1 MKARKQPASSKKE
14 WEAVNPEDL
23 EQNLSEFQFSSG
35 LSSIEAME
43 LLQIHGRNELPEKT
57 IPKWYIFLS
66 LFWEPMPIMI
76 WIAIVIEA
84 VLGKWMDMS
93 ILLAI
98 QIANASIAFY
108 ETTKSG
114 DAVAALKASLKPLA
128 TVKRDGEWKNIDASL
143 LVPGDLVSLAN
154 GSAVPADCL
163 INHGTIELDQSAIN
177 GESIAVTKF
186 KGDSCQMGSTV
197 VRGEVEATVQ
207 FTGSKTGFGKTAA
220 LVQVIAD
227 FFFFFFFFSR
237 F

>member
-1 MKARKQPASSKKE
+1 MKARKQTIPSKKE
-14 WEAVNPEDL
+14 WEALNPDDL
-23 EQNLSEFQFSSG
+23 EQNSTEFQFSSG
-35 LSSIEAME
+35 LSSIDAME
-43 LLQIHGRNELPEKT
+43 LLSIHGRNELPEKS

-84 VLGKWMDMS
+84 ILGKWMDMT

-128 TVKRDGEWKNIDASL
+128 TVKRDGEWKNIDAGT

-154 GSAVPADCL
+154 GSAVPADCR

-177 GESIAVTKF
+177 GESIAVAKF
-186 KGDSCQMGSTV
+186 KGDSCPMGSTV

-207 FTGSKTGFGKTAA
+207 HTGAKTGFGKTAA
-220 LVQVIAD
+220 LVQVSTSSVTLIQLIH
-227 FFFFFFFFSR
+227 
-237 F
+237 